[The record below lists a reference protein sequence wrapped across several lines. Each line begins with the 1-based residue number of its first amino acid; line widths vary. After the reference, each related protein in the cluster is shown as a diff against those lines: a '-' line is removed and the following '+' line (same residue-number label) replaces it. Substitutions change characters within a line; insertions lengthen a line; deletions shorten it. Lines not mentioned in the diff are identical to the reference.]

1 MTKDKERRKREEKGK
16 NPLFS
21 KKVKKRVK
29 KVLTKRSRRGIIIE
43 LSESGTPE
51 RSDRHPN
58 GEPVRKFREAEP
70 KRFKKILKKELDKLK
85 TTCYNK

>member
-58 GEPVRKFREAEP
+58 GELVRKVSRG
-70 KRFKKILKKELDKLK
+70 
-85 TTCYNK
+85 

>member
-1 MTKDKERRKREEKGK
+1 MEKGPFK
-16 NPLFS
+16 GIFRRFS
-21 KKVKKRVK
+21 CFFKKVKKRVK
-29 KVLTKRSRRGIIIE
+29 KVLTKRSWRGIIIE

-70 KRFKKILKKELDKLK
+70 KRFKKILKKEIDKLK
-85 TTCYNK
+85 TICYNK

>member
-1 MTKDKERRKREEKGK
+1 MTKDKERRKRHKKEEKAT
-16 NPLFS
+16 FF
-21 KKVKKRVK
+21 KKSQKKGK

-58 GEPVRKFREAEP
+58 GELVRKVSRG
-70 KRFKKILKKELDKLK
+70 
-85 TTCYNK
+85 

>member
-1 MTKDKERRKREEKGK
+1 MRKKQ
-16 NPLFS
+16 LFS

-29 KVLTKRSRRGIIIE
+29 KVLTKGGWRGIIIE

-58 GEPVRKFREAEP
+58 GEPVREISR
-70 KRFKKILKKELDKLK
+70 D
-85 TTCYNK
+85 

>member
-1 MTKDKERRKREEKGK
+1 MLYQRRKRGK
-16 NPLFS
+16 KVHLRGFFAGFPAFS

-29 KVLTKRSRRGIIIE
+29 KVLTKGKRRGIIIE

-58 GEPVRKFREAEP
+58 GEPVRKVSRS
-70 KRFKKILKKELDKLK
+70 
-85 TTCYNK
+85 

>member
-1 MTKDKERRKREEKGK
+1 MEDEESLEKGK
-16 NPLFS
+16 KRGKSNFFQKKS
-21 KKVKKRVK
+21 KKVKKRAK

-58 GEPVRKFREAEP
+58 GEPVREISR
-70 KRFKKILKKELDKLK
+70 D
-85 TTCYNK
+85 

>member
-1 MTKDKERRKREEKGK
+1 M
-16 NPLFS
+16 
-21 KKVKKRVK
+21 
-29 KVLTKRSRRGIIIE
+29 LTKGNWRGIIIE

-51 RSDRHPN
+51 RSDRIPN
-58 GEPVRKFREAEP
+58 GEPVRKVQEAEP

>member
-1 MTKDKERRKREEKGK
+1 MEKGPFK
-16 NPLFS
+16 GIFRRFS
-21 KKVKKRVK
+21 CFFKKSQKKGK
-29 KVLTKRSRRGIIIE
+29 KVLTKGGWRGIIIE

-51 RSDRHPN
+51 RSDRNPN
-58 GEPVRKFREAEP
+58 SEPVRKFREAEP

>member
-1 MTKDKERRKREEKGK
+1 MEDEESLEKGK
-16 NPLFS
+16 KRGKSNFFQKS
-21 KKVKKRVK
+21 QKKGK

-85 TTCYNK
+85 TACYNK

>member
-1 MTKDKERRKREEKGK
+1 MEDEESLEKGK
-16 NPLFS
+16 KRGKATFF
-21 KKVKKRVK
+21 KKSQKRVK
-29 KVLTKRSRRGIIIE
+29 KVLTKGKRRGIIIE

-70 KRFKKILKKELDKLK
+70 KRFKKS
-85 TTCYNK
+85 

>member
-1 MTKDKERRKREEKGK
+1 MRKKQ
-16 NPLFS
+16 LFS

-29 KVLTKRSRRGIIIE
+29 KVLTKGKRRDIIIE

-58 GEPVRKFREAEP
+58 GEPVRKVSRG
-70 KRFKKILKKELDKLK
+70 
-85 TTCYNK
+85 

>member
-16 NPLFS
+16 KQLFS

-29 KVLTKRSRRGIIIE
+29 KVLTKGGWRGIIIE

-51 RSDRHPN
+51 RSDRNPN
-58 GEPVRKFREAEP
+58 SEPVREVSRG
-70 KRFKKILKKELDKLK
+70 
-85 TTCYNK
+85 

>member
-21 KKVKKRVK
+21 KKVKKRAK
-29 KVLTKRSRRGIIIE
+29 KVLTKRSWRGIIIE

-58 GEPVRKFREAEP
+58 GEPVRKVSRG
-70 KRFKKILKKELDKLK
+70 
-85 TTCYNK
+85 

>member
-16 NPLFS
+16 NPIFS

-58 GEPVRKFREAEP
+58 GEPVREISR
-70 KRFKKILKKELDKLK
+70 D
-85 TTCYNK
+85 

>member
-1 MTKDKERRKREEKGK
+1 MIKRGEKSIKMRKKQ
-16 NPLFS
+16 LFS

-29 KVLTKRSRRGIIIE
+29 KVLTKGGWRGIIIE

-58 GEPVRKFREAEP
+58 GEPVREISR
-70 KRFKKILKKELDKLK
+70 D
-85 TTCYNK
+85 

>member
-29 KVLTKRSRRGIIIE
+29 KVLTKGKRRGIIIE

-51 RSDRHPN
+51 RSDRNPN
-58 GEPVRKFREAEP
+58 GELVREAS
-70 KRFKKILKKELDKLK
+70 RG
-85 TTCYNK
+85 

>member
-58 GEPVRKFREAEP
+58 GEPVRKVSRG
-70 KRFKKILKKELDKLK
+70 
-85 TTCYNK
+85 

>member
-1 MTKDKERRKREEKGK
+1 M
-16 NPLFS
+16 
-21 KKVKKRVK
+21 
-29 KVLTKRSRRGIIIE
+29 LTKRSRRGIIIE

-70 KRFKKILKKELDKLK
+70 KRFKKILKKELDKLE
-85 TTCYNK
+85 TACYNK

>member
-1 MTKDKERRKREEKGK
+1 MKAKKLCRSFAIFKKK
-16 NPLFS
+16 QLFS

-29 KVLTKRSRRGIIIE
+29 KVLTKGSWRGIIIE

-51 RSDRHPN
+51 RSDRNPN
-58 GEPVRKFREAEP
+58 SEPVRKFREAEP
-70 KRFKKILKKELDKLK
+70 KRFKKILKKELDKLE